1 MGSLSSICCGSRHNS
16 DRHVRGRYR
25 EGALAL
31 VSAVAM
37 NAFVVSGLVKRR
49 SELAGEI
56 ERSHEALRKML
67 LDLESLDAT
76 ILQFEPD
83 FKVETI
89 KPKAFRPP
97 KDWSNATACG
107 SFSVLTSSTSPV
119 AIRATMTAAPIT
131 LAGRFSP
138 RGPLD

>member
-67 LDLESLDAT
+67 SDLERDEICPNIPSFP
-76 ILQFEPD
+76 Q
-83 FKVETI
+83 
-89 KPKAFRPP
+89 PP
-97 KDWSNATACG
+97 G
-107 SFSVLTSSTSPV
+107 SS
-119 AIRATMTAAPIT
+119 R
-131 LAGRFSP
+131 
-138 RGPLD
+138 